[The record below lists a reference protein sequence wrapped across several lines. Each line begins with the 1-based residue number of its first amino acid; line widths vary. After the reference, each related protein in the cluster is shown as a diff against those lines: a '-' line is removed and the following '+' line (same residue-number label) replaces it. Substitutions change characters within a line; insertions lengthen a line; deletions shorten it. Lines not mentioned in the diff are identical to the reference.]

1 VADEKGWKRFQRL
14 GFDSKK
20 FSRRARRAETTTAR
34 HAHKFVLSK
43 LDSLRSARQHITL
56 WLLLIVVLIGAVALQ
71 MYWYQQAYRATAWKE
86 GGTFAEAVLGPI
98 STLNPLYAT
107 TPAEQSASKL
117 LFSSLYR
124 YDDTGNLADDAAT
137 SMTVS
142 PDGKKYTVTIRDDV
156 SWSDDVKLTAD
167 DVVFTVDLMK
177 SPEVRSVMYNNW
189 VDVSADAID
198 TRTVVFTLPAP
209 YASFP
214 HALTFSVLP
223 KHVLETVPAGAIR
236 SNAFSVSP
244 VGSGPFTLR
253 LLQIAPDRQH
263 KIANLSASENYYR
276 GTPKLT
282 RFELH
287 AYNEQDDMTRAL
299 QTGEVNAAAGIAN
312 AEALPDSFVV
322 KQYPINS
329 GVYAIFNAKSQILAD
344 SKVRK
349 ALQVGTSTTDV
360 RRSLNMPVPEL
371 HLPFINGQISG
382 ADVPKIPKYNVAQ
395 AKKLLDEAGW
405 KIPKGQAIRQKKG
418 VPLLLSVATVKD
430 SDYENALEE
439 LAGQWRSLGI
449 EVRTVI
455 KDPSV
460 TQDFVQNTL
469 QRRDFDVLLYELVIG
484 VDPDVYAY
492 WHSSQASQ
500 LGYNFANYRNDIS
513 DDALASARSR
523 SEPALRN
530 EKYKVFAEQW
540 LKDAPAIGLYQVVMQ
555 YAYRPSVMPDI
566 RVGGTPAE
574 TDRYADVIYWAAE
587 QVPVYKT
594 P

>member
-1 VADEKGWKRFQRL
+1 MADEKGWKRFQRL

-209 YASFP
+209 
-214 HALTFSVLP
+214 
-223 KHVLETVPAGAIR
+223 
-236 SNAFSVSP
+236 
-244 VGSGPFTLR
+244 
-253 LLQIAPDRQH
+253 
-263 KIANLSASENYYR
+263 
-276 GTPKLT
+276 
-282 RFELH
+282 
-287 AYNEQDDMTRAL
+287 
-299 QTGEVNAAAGIAN
+299 
-312 AEALPDSFVV
+312 
-322 KQYPINS
+322 
-329 GVYAIFNAKSQILAD
+329 
-344 SKVRK
+344 
-349 ALQVGTSTTDV
+349 
-360 RRSLNMPVPEL
+360 
-371 HLPFINGQISG
+371 
-382 ADVPKIPKYNVAQ
+382 
-395 AKKLLDEAGW
+395 
-405 KIPKGQAIRQKKG
+405 
-418 VPLLLSVATVKD
+418 
-430 SDYENALEE
+430 
-439 LAGQWRSLGI
+439 
-449 EVRTVI
+449 
-455 KDPSV
+455 
-460 TQDFVQNTL
+460 
-469 QRRDFDVLLYELVIG
+469 
-484 VDPDVYAY
+484 
-492 WHSSQASQ
+492 
-500 LGYNFANYRNDIS
+500 
-513 DDALASARSR
+513 
-523 SEPALRN
+523 
-530 EKYKVFAEQW
+530 
-540 LKDAPAIGLYQVVMQ
+540 
-555 YAYRPSVMPDI
+555 
-566 RVGGTPAE
+566 
-574 TDRYADVIYWAAE
+574 
-587 QVPVYKT
+587 
-594 P
+594 